1 MFFVTIA
8 LPFFSKDSMM
18 MYKLRPK
25 AVKSPF
31 GRTYTSRKGNKLT
44 LVTRKIS

>member
-25 AVKSPF
+25 AVKSPIWQDI
-31 GRTYTSRKGNKLT
+31 YVKKG
-44 LVTRKIS
+44 